1 MAKYS
6 QYGAAA
12 GTVKEV
18 LPIFLIFSKRAGD
31 EPTRII
37 MQNAMIRRQP
47 ARDAVASKQFGGETS
62 NVSS

>member
-6 QYGAAA
+6 QYRAAA

-18 LPIFLIFSKRAGD
+18 LPIFLIFSKRAGE

-37 MQNAMIRRQP
+37 MQNAMIHRHRGR
-47 ARDAVASKQFGGETS
+47 ALDSLS
-62 NVSS
+62 